1 MMLFSKRLSGFFLFF
16 LFAGA
21 GAMAQVQPQEEIS
34 DNELKQFITAVQQ
47 VQMVDQMAQQQM
59 MGAIQEEEMEVP
71 RFVEIMQAMQDPNQE
86 VEATEEEMEKF
97 QAASNKIE
105 QIQIEIQGEMESL
118 IVDAGLTIE
127 RYQVISMQI
136 QSDPELQQRFQT
148 MIEQG

>member
-1 MMLFSKRLSGFFLFF
+1 
-16 LFAGA
+16 
-21 GAMAQVQPQEEIS
+21 MAQVQPQEEIS

-127 RYQVISMQI
+127 RYQAISMQI
-136 QSDPELQQRFQT
+136 QSDPELQQRFQA

>member
-1 MMLFSKRLSGFFLFF
+1 MMLFTKRLSGFFLFF

-21 GAMAQVQPQEEIS
+21 GVMAQVQPQEEIS
-34 DNELKQFITAVQQ
+34 DNELKQFVTAVQQ
-47 VQMVDQMAQQQM
+47 VQMIDQMAQQQM
-59 MGAIQEEEMEVP
+59 MGAIQEEDMEVP

-97 QAASNKIE
+97 QAASGKIE
-105 QIQIEIQGEMESL
+105 QIQIEIQGEMEGL
-118 IVDAGLTIE
+118 IVDAGLTVE